1 MKILLI
7 LAAFCPLLAGCELS
21 YYWQAT
27 QGHIDLLQHKQEIQS
42 LLLDNTTDPV
52 LRKKFQLLSK
62 VRRFAS
68 KKLNLPSGNGYKS
81 YVELPNSYVSVLV
94 SAAPPF
100 SLNSK
105 QWCYLIIGCQ
115 SYRGYFDIADAKQLA
130 NELRESG
137 FDVSLSYASAY
148 STLGYLNQSWLPDYF
163 SDPVLSTFLQRS
175 DRELI
180 ATLIHEMAHQVVY
193 IAGDTS
199 FNESYA
205 TFVEQEGT
213 LQYLR
218 ASNLRY
224 KMEKIQQNYEDRL
237 LFRSWIDETIKELND
252 LYSTSLD
259 EDRKRLRKQLIFE
272 KLKHRY
278 QQNQTQFQSLNYSRW
293 FAQDLN
299 NSHLLSV
306 KRYNNFVPAFKELFR
321 RTEHNWGDFHKKVEE
336 LARLPKE
343 DRDKWLNQLTLSNT
357 N

>member
-7 LAAFCPLLAGCELS
+7 LAFCPLLAGCDPS

-27 QGHIDLLQHKQEIQS
+27 QGHIDLLQRKQKIQD

-62 VRRFAS
+62 VRHFAS
-68 KKLNLPSGNGYKS
+68 KELNLPSGNGYKS

-100 SLNSK
+100 SLNPK
-105 QWCYLIIGCQ
+105 QWCYVIIGCQ
-115 SYRGYFDIADAKQLA
+115 SYRGYFDIADAEQLA
-130 NELRESG
+130 NELRKSG

-193 IAGDTS
+193 VAGDTS

-218 ASNLRY
+218 AGNLGY
-224 KMEKIQQNYEDRL
+224 KMEKIQLNYEDRL

-272 KLKHRY
+272 RLKQRY
-278 QQNQTQFQSLNYSRW
+278 QQNQTQFQFLNYSRW

-299 NSHLLSV
+299 NSHLLGV
-306 KRYNNFVPAFKELFR
+306 KRYNNFVSAFEELFR
-321 RTEHNWGDFHKKVEE
+321 RAERNWGDFHKKVEE
-336 LARLPKE
+336 LARFPKE

>member
-1 MKILLI
+1 MKIPLI
-7 LAAFCPLLAGCELS
+7 FFCCLLLAGCELS

-27 QGHIDLLQHKQEIQS
+27 RGHLDLLQGKQEIQS
-42 LLLDNTTDPV
+42 LLLDNTTDPE
-52 LRKKFQLLSK
+52 LKKKFQLLSE
-62 VRRFAS
+62 VRSFAS
-68 KKLNLPSGNGYKS
+68 TELNLPSGNGYKS

-100 SLNSK
+100 SLHPK

-115 SYRGYFDIADAKQLA
+115 GYRGYFDIADAEQLA
-130 NELRESG
+130 NELRENG

-175 DRELI
+175 DRDLI

-193 IAGDTS
+193 VAGDTS

-218 ASNLRY
+218 ASNLGDE
-224 KMEKIQQNYEDRL
+224 MEQIRQNYEDRL

-252 LYSTSLD
+252 LYGSSLN
-259 EDRKRLRKQLIFE
+259 EDKKRLQKQLIFE
-272 KLKHRY
+272 QLKQRY
-278 QQNQTQFQSLNYSRW
+278 QQNQSQFKLLNYSRW

-299 NSHLLSV
+299 NSHLLGV
-306 KRYNNFVPAFKELFR
+306 KRYHNFVPAFEELFKSA
-321 RTEHNWGDFHKKVEE
+321 ESNWKDFHTKVEE
-336 LARLPKE
+336 LAQLPKE
-343 DRDKWLNQLTLSNT
+343 ERDKLLNQLILSKVN
-357 N
+357 

>member
-1 MKILLI
+1 MKIPLI
-7 LAAFCPLLAGCELS
+7 FFCCLLLAGCELS

-27 QGHIDLLQHKQEIQS
+27 RGHLDLLQRKQEIQS
-42 LLLDNTTDPV
+42 LLLDNTTDPE
-52 LRKKFQLLSK
+52 LRKKFQLLSE
-62 VRRFAS
+62 VRSFAS
-68 KKLNLPSGNGYKS
+68 TELNLPSGNGYKS

-100 SLNSK
+100 SLNPK

-115 SYRGYFDIADAKQLA
+115 GYRGYFDIADAEQLA
-130 NELRESG
+130 NELRENG

-193 IAGDTS
+193 VAGDTS

-218 ASNLRY
+218 ASNLGDE
-224 KMEKIQQNYEDRL
+224 MEQIRQNYEDRL

-252 LYSTSLD
+252 LYGSSLD
-259 EDRKRLRKQLIFE
+259 EDKKRLQKQLIFE
-272 KLKHRY
+272 QLKQRY
-278 QQNQTQFQSLNYSRW
+278 QQNQSQFKLLNYSRW

-299 NSHLLSV
+299 NSLLLGV
-306 KRYNNFVPAFKELFR
+306 KRYHNFVPAFEELFKSA
-321 RTEHNWGDFHKKVEE
+321 ESNWKDFHTKVEE
-336 LARLPKE
+336 LAQLPKE
-343 DRDKWLNQLTLSNT
+343 ERDKLLNQLILSKAN
-357 N
+357 

>member
-1 MKILLI
+1 MKIPLI
-7 LAAFCPLLAGCELS
+7 FFCCLLLAGCELS

-27 QGHIDLLQHKQEIQS
+27 RGHLDLLQRKQEIQS
-42 LLLDNTTDPV
+42 LLLDNTTDPE
-52 LRKKFQLLSK
+52 LKKKLQLLSE
-62 VRRFAS
+62 VRSFAS
-68 KKLNLPSGNGYKS
+68 TELNLPSGNGYKS

-100 SLNSK
+100 SLHPK

-115 SYRGYFDIADAKQLA
+115 GYRGYFDIADAEQLA
-130 NELRESG
+130 NELRENG

-148 STLGYLNQSWLPDYF
+148 STLGYLNQIWLPDYF

-193 IAGDTS
+193 VAGDTS

-218 ASNLRY
+218 ASNLGDE
-224 KMEKIQQNYEDRL
+224 MEQIRQNYEDRL

-252 LYSTSLD
+252 LYGSSLN
-259 EDRKRLRKQLIFE
+259 EDKKRPQKQLIFE
-272 KLKHRY
+272 QLKQRY
-278 QQNQTQFQSLNYSRW
+278 QQNQSQFKLLNYSRW

-299 NSHLLSV
+299 NSHLLGV
-306 KRYNNFVPAFKELFR
+306 KRYHNFVPAFEELFKSA
-321 RTEHNWGDFHKKVEE
+321 ESNWKDFHTKVEE
-336 LARLPKE
+336 LAQLPKE
-343 DRDKWLNQLTLSNT
+343 ERDKLLNQLILSKVN
-357 N
+357 

>member
-1 MKILLI
+1 MKIPLI
-7 LAAFCPLLAGCELS
+7 FFCCLLLAGCELS

-27 QGHIDLLQHKQEIQS
+27 RGHLDLLQRKQEIQS
-42 LLLDNTTDPV
+42 LLLDNTTDPE
-52 LRKKFQLLSK
+52 LKKKFQLLSE
-62 VRRFAS
+62 VRSFAS
-68 KKLNLPSGNGYKS
+68 TELNLPSGNGYKS

-100 SLNSK
+100 SLHPK

-115 SYRGYFDIADAKQLA
+115 GYRGYFDIADAEQLA
-130 NELRESG
+130 NELRENG

-193 IAGDTS
+193 VAGDTS

-218 ASNLRY
+218 ASNLGDE
-224 KMEKIQQNYEDRL
+224 MEQIRQNYEDRL

-252 LYSTSLD
+252 LYGSSLN
-259 EDRKRLRKQLIFE
+259 EDKKRLQKQLIFE
-272 KLKHRY
+272 QLKQRY
-278 QQNQTQFQSLNYSRW
+278 QQNQSQFKLLNYSRW

-299 NSHLLSV
+299 NSHLLGV
-306 KRYNNFVPAFKELFR
+306 KRYHNFVPAFEELFKSA
-321 RTEHNWGDFHKKVEE
+321 ESNWKDFHTKVEE
-336 LARLPKE
+336 LAQLPKE
-343 DRDKWLNQLTLSNT
+343 ERDKLLNQLILSKVN
-357 N
+357 

>member
-7 LAAFCPLLAGCELS
+7 FVFCLLLAGCELS

-27 QGHIDLLQHKQEIQS
+27 RGHLDLLQRKQEIQS
-42 LLLDNTTDPV
+42 LLLDNTTDPE
-52 LRKKFQLLSK
+52 LKKKFQLLSE
-62 VRRFAS
+62 VRSFAS
-68 KKLNLPSGNGYKS
+68 TELNLPSGNGYKS

-100 SLNSK
+100 SLNPK

-115 SYRGYFDIADAKQLA
+115 GYRGYFDIADAEQLA
-130 NELRESG
+130 NELRENG

-175 DRELI
+175 DKELI

-193 IAGDTS
+193 VAGDTS

-218 ASNLRY
+218 ASNL
-224 KMEKIQQNYEDRL
+224 KDEMEQIRQNYEDRL

-252 LYSTSLD
+252 LYGSSLN
-259 EDRKRLRKQLIFE
+259 EDKKRLQKQLIFE
-272 KLKHRY
+272 QLKQRY
-278 QQNQTQFQSLNYSRW
+278 QQNQSQFKLLNYSRW

-299 NSHLLSV
+299 NSLLLGV
-306 KRYNNFVPAFKELFR
+306 KRYHNFVPAFEELFKSA
-321 RTEHNWGDFHKKVEE
+321 ESNWKDFHTKVEE
-336 LARLPKE
+336 LAQLPKE
-343 DRDKWLNQLTLSNT
+343 ERDKLLNQLILSKVN
-357 N
+357 

>member
-1 MKILLI
+1 MKIPLI
-7 LAAFCPLLAGCELS
+7 FFCCLLLAGCELS

-27 QGHIDLLQHKQEIQS
+27 RGHLDLLQGKQEIQS
-42 LLLDNTTDPV
+42 LLLDNTTDPE
-52 LRKKFQLLSK
+52 LKKKFQLLSE
-62 VRRFAS
+62 VRSFAS
-68 KKLNLPSGNGYKS
+68 TELNLPSGNGYKS

-100 SLNSK
+100 SLHPK

-115 SYRGYFDIADAKQLA
+115 GYRGYFDIADAEQLA
-130 NELRESG
+130 NELRENG

-193 IAGDTS
+193 VAGDTS

-218 ASNLRY
+218 ASNLGDE
-224 KMEKIQQNYEDRL
+224 MEQIRQNYEDRL

-252 LYSTSLD
+252 LYGSSLI
-259 EDRKRLRKQLIFE
+259 EDKKRLQKQLIFE
-272 KLKHRY
+272 QLKQRY
-278 QQNQTQFQSLNYSRW
+278 QQNQSQFKLLNYSRW

-299 NSHLLSV
+299 NSHLLGV
-306 KRYNNFVPAFKELFR
+306 KRYHNFVPAFEELFKSAESNWKDF
-321 RTEHNWGDFHKKVEE
+321 RTKVEE
-336 LARLPKE
+336 LAQLPKE
-343 DRDKWLNQLTLSNT
+343 ERDKLLNQLILSKVN
-357 N
+357 

>member
-1 MKILLI
+1 MKIPLI
-7 LAAFCPLLAGCELS
+7 FFCCLLLAGCELS

-27 QGHIDLLQHKQEIQS
+27 RGHLDLLQRKQEIQS
-42 LLLDNTTDPV
+42 LLLDNTTDPE
-52 LRKKFQLLSK
+52 LRKKFQLLSE
-62 VRRFAS
+62 VRSFAS
-68 KKLNLPSGNGYKS
+68 TELNLPSGNGYKS

-100 SLNSK
+100 SLHPK

-115 SYRGYFDIADAKQLA
+115 GYRGYFDIADAEQLA
-130 NELRESG
+130 NELRENG

-193 IAGDTS
+193 VAGDTS

-218 ASNLRY
+218 ASNLGDE
-224 KMEKIQQNYEDRL
+224 MEQIRQNYEDRL

-252 LYSTSLD
+252 LYGSSLD
-259 EDRKRLRKQLIFE
+259 EDKKRLQKQLIFE
-272 KLKHRY
+272 QLKQRY
-278 QQNQTQFQSLNYSRW
+278 QQNQSQFKLLNYSRW

-299 NSHLLSV
+299 NSHLLGV
-306 KRYNNFVPAFKELFR
+306 KRYHNFVPAFEELFKSA
-321 RTEHNWGDFHKKVEE
+321 ESNWKDFHTKVEE
-336 LARLPKE
+336 LAQLPKE
-343 DRDKWLNQLTLSNT
+343 ERDMLLNQLILSKAN
-357 N
+357 

>member
-1 MKILLI
+1 MKIPLI
-7 LAAFCPLLAGCELS
+7 FFCCLLLAGCELS

-27 QGHIDLLQHKQEIQS
+27 RGHLDLLQGKQEIQS
-42 LLLDNTTDPV
+42 LLLDNTTDPE
-52 LRKKFQLLSK
+52 LKKKFQLLSE
-62 VRRFAS
+62 VRSFAS
-68 KKLNLPSGNGYKS
+68 TELNLPSGNGYKS

-100 SLNSK
+100 SLHPK

-115 SYRGYFDIADAKQLA
+115 GYRGYFDIADAEQLA
-130 NELRESG
+130 NELRENG

-193 IAGDTS
+193 VAGDTS

-218 ASNLRY
+218 ASNLGDE
-224 KMEKIQQNYEDRL
+224 MEQIRQNYEDRL

-252 LYSTSLD
+252 LYGSSLN
-259 EDRKRLRKQLIFE
+259 EDKKRLQKQLIFE
-272 KLKHRY
+272 QLKQRY
-278 QQNQTQFQSLNYSRW
+278 QQNQSQFKLLNYSRW

-299 NSHLLSV
+299 NSHLLGV
-306 KRYNNFVPAFKELFR
+306 KRYHNFVPAFEELFKSA
-321 RTEHNWGDFHKKVEE
+321 ESNWKDFHTKVEE
-336 LARLPKE
+336 LAQLPKE
-343 DRDKWLNQLTLSNT
+343 ERDKLLNQLILSKVN
-357 N
+357 

>member
-1 MKILLI
+1 MKIPLI
-7 LAAFCPLLAGCELS
+7 FFCCLLLAGCELS

-27 QGHIDLLQHKQEIQS
+27 RGHLDLLQGKQEIQS
-42 LLLDNTTDPV
+42 LLLDNTTDPE
-52 LRKKFQLLSK
+52 LKKKFQLLSE
-62 VRRFAS
+62 VRSFAS
-68 KKLNLPSGNGYKS
+68 TELNLPSGNGYKS
-81 YVELPNSYVSVLV
+81 YVELPNSYVSILV

-100 SLNSK
+100 SLHPK

-115 SYRGYFDIADAKQLA
+115 GYRGYFDIADAEQLA
-130 NELRESG
+130 NELRENG

-193 IAGDTS
+193 VAGDTS

-218 ASNLRY
+218 ASNLGDE
-224 KMEKIQQNYEDRL
+224 MEQIRQNYEDRL

-252 LYSTSLD
+252 LYGSSLN
-259 EDRKRLRKQLIFE
+259 EDKKRLQKQLIFE
-272 KLKHRY
+272 QLKQRY
-278 QQNQTQFQSLNYSRW
+278 QQNQSQFKLLNYSRW

-299 NSHLLSV
+299 NSHLLGV
-306 KRYNNFVPAFKELFR
+306 KRYHNFVPAFEELFKSA
-321 RTEHNWGDFHKKVEE
+321 ESNWKDFHTKVEE
-336 LARLPKE
+336 LAQLPKE
-343 DRDKWLNQLTLSNT
+343 ERDKLLNQLILSKVN
-357 N
+357 

>member
-1 MKILLI
+1 MKIPLI
-7 LAAFCPLLAGCELS
+7 FFCCLLLAGCELS

-27 QGHIDLLQHKQEIQS
+27 RGHLDLLQRKQEIQS
-42 LLLDNTTDPV
+42 LLLDNTTDPE
-52 LRKKFQLLSK
+52 LKKKFQLLSE
-62 VRRFAS
+62 VRSFAS
-68 KKLNLPSGNGYKS
+68 TELNLPSGNGYKS

-100 SLNSK
+100 SLHPK

-115 SYRGYFDIADAKQLA
+115 GYRGYFDIADAEQLA
-130 NELRESG
+130 NELRENG
-137 FDVSLSYASAY
+137 FDVSLSHASAY

-193 IAGDTS
+193 VAGDTS

-213 LQYLR
+213 LQYLI
-218 ASNLRY
+218 ASNLGDE
-224 KMEKIQQNYEDRL
+224 MEQIRQNYEDRL

-252 LYSTSLD
+252 LYGSSLN
-259 EDRKRLRKQLIFE
+259 EDKKRLQKQLIFE
-272 KLKHRY
+272 QLKQRY
-278 QQNQTQFQSLNYSRW
+278 QQNQSQFKLLNYSRW

-299 NSHLLSV
+299 NSHLLGV
-306 KRYNNFVPAFKELFR
+306 KRYHNFVPAFEELFKSA
-321 RTEHNWGDFHKKVEE
+321 ESNWKDFHTKVEE
-336 LARLPKE
+336 LAQLPKE
-343 DRDKWLNQLTLSNT
+343 ERDKLLNQLILSKVN
-357 N
+357 

>member
-7 LAAFCPLLAGCELS
+7 FVFCLLMAGCELS

-27 QGHIDLLQHKQEIQS
+27 RGHLDLLQRKQEIQS
-42 LLLDNTTDPV
+42 LLLDNTTDPG
-52 LRKKFQLLSK
+52 LKKKFQLLSE
-62 VRRFAS
+62 VRSFAS
-68 KKLNLPSGNGYKS
+68 TELNLPSGNGYKS

-100 SLNSK
+100 SLHPK

-115 SYRGYFDIADAKQLA
+115 GYRGYFDIADAEQLA
-130 NELRESG
+130 NELRENG

-193 IAGDTS
+193 VAGDTS

-218 ASNLRY
+218 ASNLGDE
-224 KMEKIQQNYEDRL
+224 MEQIRQNYEDRL

-252 LYSTSLD
+252 LYGSSLN
-259 EDRKRLRKQLIFE
+259 EDKKRLQKQLIFE
-272 KLKHRY
+272 QLKQRY
-278 QQNQTQFQSLNYSRW
+278 QQNQSQFKLLNYSRW

-299 NSHLLSV
+299 NSHLLGV
-306 KRYNNFVPAFKELFR
+306 KRYHNFVPAFEELFKSA
-321 RTEHNWGDFHKKVEE
+321 ESNWKDFHTKVEE
-336 LARLPKE
+336 LAQLPKE
-343 DRDKWLNQLTLSNT
+343 ERDKLLNQLILSKVN
-357 N
+357 

>member
-7 LAAFCPLLAGCELS
+7 LVFCPLLAGCDPS

-27 QGHIDLLQHKQEIQS
+27 QGHIDLLQRKQKIQN

-52 LRKKFQLLSK
+52 LRKKIQLLSK
-62 VRRFAS
+62 VRHFAS
-68 KKLNLPSGNGYKS
+68 KELNLPSGNGYKS

-100 SLNSK
+100 SLNPK
-105 QWCYLIIGCQ
+105 QWCYVIIGCQ
-115 SYRGYFDIADAKQLA
+115 SYRGYFDIADAEQLA
-130 NELRESG
+130 NELRKSG

-193 IAGDTS
+193 VAGDTS

-218 ASNLRY
+218 AGNLRY
-224 KMEKIQQNYEDRL
+224 KMEKIQQNYKDRL

-259 EDRKRLRKQLIFE
+259 KDRKRLRKQLIFE
-272 KLKHRY
+272 RLKQRY
-278 QQNQTQFQSLNYSRW
+278 QQNQTQFQFLNYSQW

-299 NSHLLSV
+299 NSHLLGV
-306 KRYNNFVPAFKELFR
+306 KRYNNFVSAFEELFR
-321 RTEHNWGDFHKKVEE
+321 RAERNWGDFHKKVEE
-336 LARLPKE
+336 LARFPKE

>member
-7 LAAFCPLLAGCELS
+7 LAFCPLLAGCDPS

-27 QGHIDLLQHKQEIQS
+27 QGHIDLLQRKQKIQD
-42 LLLDNTTDPV
+42 LLLDNATDPV

-62 VRRFAS
+62 VRHFAS
-68 KKLNLPSGNGYKS
+68 KELNLPSGNGYKS

-100 SLNSK
+100 SLNPK
-105 QWCYLIIGCQ
+105 QWCYVIIGCQ
-115 SYRGYFDIADAKQLA
+115 SYRGYFDIADAEQLA
-130 NELRESG
+130 NELRKSG

-193 IAGDTS
+193 VAGDTS

-218 ASNLRY
+218 ANNLGY

-272 KLKHRY
+272 RLKQRY
-278 QQNQTQFQSLNYSRW
+278 QQNQTQFQFLNYSRW

-299 NSHLLSV
+299 NSHLLGV
-306 KRYNNFVPAFKELFR
+306 KRYNNFVSAFEELFR
-321 RTEHNWGDFHKKVEE
+321 RAERNWGDFHKKVEE
-336 LARLPKE
+336 LARFPKE

>member
-1 MKILLI
+1 MKISLTIACCLL
-7 LAAFCPLLAGCELS
+7 LTGCNLS

-27 QGHIDLLQHKQEIQS
+27 QGHLDLLQRKQEIRS
-42 LLLDNTTDPV
+42 LLLDNTTDLG
-52 LRKKFQLLSK
+52 LRKKLQLLSK

-68 KKLNLPSGNGYKS
+68 KELNLPSGNGYKS
-81 YVELPNSYVSVLV
+81 YVELPNSYVSILI

-100 SLNSK
+100 SLNPK
-105 QWCYLIIGCQ
+105 QWCYLVVGCQ
-115 SYRGYFDIADAKQLA
+115 SYRGYFDIADAEQLA

-148 STLGYLNQSWLPDYF
+148 STLGYLNQGWLPDYF

-180 ATLIHEMAHQVVY
+180 ATLVHEMAHQVVY
-193 IAGDTS
+193 VAGDTS

-218 ASNLRY
+218 SSNLGDE
-224 KMEKIQQNYEDRL
+224 MEKIQQNYEDRL
-237 LFRSWIDETIKELND
+237 LFRSWIDETIKELKD
-252 LYSTSLD
+252 LYSTPLD
-259 EDRKRLRKQLIFE
+259 EDKKRLQKQLIFE
-272 KLKHRY
+272 QLKQRY
-278 QQNQTQFQSLNYSRW
+278 QQNQSQFQFLNYSRW
-293 FAQDLN
+293 FAQNLN
-299 NSHLLSV
+299 NSHLLGV
-306 KRYNNFVPAFKELFR
+306 KRYHNFVPAFEGLFKSVER
-321 RTEHNWGDFHKKVEE
+321 NWEDFHTKVEE

-343 DRDKWLNQLTLSNT
+343 DREKWLNQMTLSNM

>member
-1 MKILLI
+1 MKIPLI
-7 LAAFCPLLAGCELS
+7 FFCCLLLAGCELS

-27 QGHIDLLQHKQEIQS
+27 RGHLDLLQRKQEIQS
-42 LLLDNTTDPV
+42 LLLDNTTDPE
-52 LRKKFQLLSK
+52 LRKKFQLLSE

-68 KKLNLPSGNGYKS
+68 NKLNLPSGNGYKS

-100 SLNSK
+100 SLHPK

-115 SYRGYFDIADAKQLA
+115 GYRGYFDIADAEQLA
-130 NELRESG
+130 NELRENG

-193 IAGDTS
+193 VAGDTS

-218 ASNLRY
+218 ASNLGDE
-224 KMEKIQQNYEDRL
+224 MEQIRQNYEDRL

-252 LYSTSLD
+252 LYGSSFN
-259 EDRKRLRKQLIFE
+259 EDKKRLQKQLIFE
-272 KLKHRY
+272 QLKQRY
-278 QQNQTQFQSLNYSRW
+278 QQNQSQFKLLNYSRW

-299 NSHLLSV
+299 NSHLLGV
-306 KRYNNFVPAFKELFR
+306 KRYHNFVPAFEELFMSA
-321 RTEHNWGDFHKKVEE
+321 ESNWKDFHTKVEE
-336 LARLPKE
+336 LAQLPKE
-343 DRDKWLNQLTLSNT
+343 ERDKLLNQLILSKVN
-357 N
+357 

>member
-1 MKILLI
+1 MKIPLI
-7 LAAFCPLLAGCELS
+7 FFCCLLLAGCELS

-27 QGHIDLLQHKQEIQS
+27 RGHLDLLQGKQEIQS
-42 LLLDNTTDPV
+42 LLLDNTTDPE
-52 LRKKFQLLSK
+52 LKKKFQLLSE
-62 VRRFAS
+62 VRSFAS
-68 KKLNLPSGNGYKS
+68 TELNLPSGNGYKS

-100 SLNSK
+100 SLHPK

-115 SYRGYFDIADAKQLA
+115 GYRGYFDIADAEQLA
-130 NELRESG
+130 NELRENG

-148 STLGYLNQSWLPDYF
+148 STLGYLNQIWLPDYF

-193 IAGDTS
+193 VAGDTS

-218 ASNLRY
+218 ASNLGDE
-224 KMEKIQQNYEDRL
+224 MEQIRQNYEDRL

-252 LYSTSLD
+252 LYGSSLN
-259 EDRKRLRKQLIFE
+259 EDKKRLQKQLIFE
-272 KLKHRY
+272 QLKQRY
-278 QQNQTQFQSLNYSRW
+278 QQNQSQFKLLNYSRW

-299 NSHLLSV
+299 NSHLLGV
-306 KRYNNFVPAFKELFR
+306 KRYHNFVPAFEELFKSA
-321 RTEHNWGDFHKKVEE
+321 ESNWKDFHTKVEE
-336 LARLPKE
+336 LAQLPKE
-343 DRDKWLNQLTLSNT
+343 ERDKLLNQLILSKVN
-357 N
+357 

>member
-1 MKILLI
+1 MKIPLI
-7 LAAFCPLLAGCELS
+7 FFCCLLLAGCELS

-27 QGHIDLLQHKQEIQS
+27 RGHLDLLQRKQEIQS
-42 LLLDNTTDPV
+42 LLLDNTTDPE
-52 LRKKFQLLSK
+52 LRKKFQLLSE
-62 VRRFAS
+62 VRSFAS
-68 KKLNLPSGNGYKS
+68 TELNLPSGNGYKS

-100 SLNSK
+100 SLNPK

-115 SYRGYFDIADAKQLA
+115 GYRGYFDIADAEQLA
-130 NELRESG
+130 NELRENG

-193 IAGDTS
+193 VAGDTS

-218 ASNLRY
+218 ASNLGDE
-224 KMEKIQQNYEDRL
+224 MEQIRQNYEDRL

-252 LYSTSLD
+252 LYGSSLN
-259 EDRKRLRKQLIFE
+259 EDKKRLQKQLIFE
-272 KLKHRY
+272 QLKQRY
-278 QQNQTQFQSLNYSRW
+278 QQNQSQFKLLNYSRW
-293 FAQDLN
+293 FAQNLN
-299 NSHLLSV
+299 NSHLLGV
-306 KRYNNFVPAFKELFR
+306 KRYHNFVPAFEELFKSA
-321 RTEHNWGDFHKKVEE
+321 ESNWKDFHTKVEE
-336 LARLPKE
+336 LAQLPKE
-343 DRDKWLNQLTLSNT
+343 ERDKLLNQLILSKAN
-357 N
+357 

>member
-1 MKILLI
+1 MKFPLI
-7 LAAFCPLLAGCELS
+7 LVCCLLLAGCDLS

-27 QGHIDLLQHKQEIQS
+27 RGHLDLLQRKQEIQS
-42 LLLDNTTDPV
+42 LLLDNTTDPE
-52 LRKKFQLLSK
+52 LRKKFQLLSE
-62 VRRFAS
+62 VRSFAS
-68 KKLNLPSGNGYKS
+68 TKLNLPSGNGYTS

-100 SLNSK
+100 SLNPK

-115 SYRGYFDIADAKQLA
+115 SYRGYFDIADAEQLA
-130 NELRESG
+130 NELRENG

-175 DRELI
+175 DRDLI

-193 IAGDTS
+193 VAGDTS

-218 ASNLRY
+218 ASNLEDEMVQIR
-224 KMEKIQQNYEDRL
+224 QNYEDRL
-237 LFRSWIDETIKELND
+237 LFRSWIDETVKELND
-252 LYSTSLD
+252 LYGSSLD
-259 EDRKRLRKQLIFE
+259 EYKKRLQKQLIFE
-272 KLKHRY
+272 QLKQRY
-278 QQNQTQFQSLNYSRW
+278 QQNQSQFQFLNYSQW

-299 NSHLLSV
+299 NSHLLGV
-306 KRYNNFVPAFKELFR
+306 KRYHNFVPAFEELFKSAER
-321 RTEHNWGDFHKKVEE
+321 NWKDFHTKVEE
-336 LARLPKE
+336 LAQLPKE
-343 DRDKWLNQLTLSNT
+343 ERDKLLNQLILSKVN
-357 N
+357 

>member
-1 MKILLI
+1 MKIPLI
-7 LAAFCPLLAGCELS
+7 FFCCLLLAGCELS

-27 QGHIDLLQHKQEIQS
+27 RGHLDLLQRKQEIQS
-42 LLLDNTTDPV
+42 LLLDNTTDPE
-52 LRKKFQLLSK
+52 LRKKFQLLSE
-62 VRRFAS
+62 VRSFAS
-68 KKLNLPSGNGYKS
+68 TELNLPSGNGYKS

-100 SLNSK
+100 SLNHK
-105 QWCYLIIGCQ
+105 KWCYLIIGCQ
-115 SYRGYFDIADAKQLA
+115 GYRGYFDIADAEQLA
-130 NELRESG
+130 NELRENG

-193 IAGDTS
+193 VAGDTS

-218 ASNLRY
+218 ASNLGDE
-224 KMEKIQQNYEDRL
+224 MEQIRQNYEDRL

-252 LYSTSLD
+252 LYGSSLN
-259 EDRKRLRKQLIFE
+259 EDKKRLQKQLIFE
-272 KLKHRY
+272 QLKQRY
-278 QQNQTQFQSLNYSRW
+278 QQNQSQFKLLNYSRW

-299 NSHLLSV
+299 NSHLLGV
-306 KRYNNFVPAFKELFR
+306 KRYHNFVPAFEELFMSA
-321 RTEHNWGDFHKKVEE
+321 ESNWKDFHTKVEE
-336 LARLPKE
+336 LAQLPKE
-343 DRDKWLNQLTLSNT
+343 ERDKLLNQLILSKVN
-357 N
+357 

>member
-1 MKILLI
+1 MKIPLI
-7 LAAFCPLLAGCELS
+7 FFCCLLLAGCELS

-27 QGHIDLLQHKQEIQS
+27 RGHLDLLQRKQEIQS
-42 LLLDNTTDPV
+42 LLLDNTTDPE
-52 LRKKFQLLSK
+52 LKKKFQLLSE
-62 VRRFAS
+62 VRSFAS
-68 KKLNLPSGNGYKS
+68 TELNLPSGNGYKS

-100 SLNSK
+100 SLHPK

-115 SYRGYFDIADAKQLA
+115 GYRGYFDIADAEQLA
-130 NELRESG
+130 NELRENG

-218 ASNLRY
+218 ASNLGDE
-224 KMEKIQQNYEDRL
+224 MEQIRQNYEDRL

-252 LYSTSLD
+252 LYGSSLN
-259 EDRKRLRKQLIFE
+259 EDKKRLQKQLIFE
-272 KLKHRY
+272 QLKQRY
-278 QQNQTQFQSLNYSRW
+278 QQNQSQFKLLNYSRW

-299 NSHLLSV
+299 NSHLLGV
-306 KRYNNFVPAFKELFR
+306 KRYHNFVPAFEELFMSA
-321 RTEHNWGDFHKKVEE
+321 ESNWKDFHTKVEE
-336 LARLPKE
+336 LAQLPKE
-343 DRDKWLNQLTLSNT
+343 ERDKLLNQLILSKVN
-357 N
+357 

>member
-1 MKILLI
+1 MKIPLI
-7 LAAFCPLLAGCELS
+7 FFCCLLLAGCELS

-27 QGHIDLLQHKQEIQS
+27 RGHLDLLQGKQEIQS
-42 LLLDNTTDPV
+42 LLLDNTTDPE
-52 LRKKFQLLSK
+52 LKKKFQLLSE
-62 VRRFAS
+62 VRSFAS
-68 KKLNLPSGNGYKS
+68 TELNLPSGNGYKS

-100 SLNSK
+100 SLHPK

-115 SYRGYFDIADAKQLA
+115 GYRGYFDIADAEQLA
-130 NELRESG
+130 NELRENG

-193 IAGDTS
+193 VAGDTS

-218 ASNLRY
+218 ASNLGDE
-224 KMEKIQQNYEDRL
+224 MEQIRQNYEDRL

-252 LYSTSLD
+252 LYGSSLD
-259 EDRKRLRKQLIFE
+259 EDKKRLQKQLIFE
-272 KLKHRY
+272 QLKQRY
-278 QQNQTQFQSLNYSRW
+278 QQNQSQFKLLNYSRW

-299 NSHLLSV
+299 NSHLLGV
-306 KRYNNFVPAFKELFR
+306 KRYHNFVPAFEELFKSA
-321 RTEHNWGDFHKKVEE
+321 ESNWKDFHTKVEE
-336 LARLPKE
+336 LAQLPKE
-343 DRDKWLNQLTLSNT
+343 ERDKLLNQLILSKVN
-357 N
+357 

>member
-1 MKILLI
+1 MKIPLI
-7 LAAFCPLLAGCELS
+7 FFCCLLLAGCELS

-27 QGHIDLLQHKQEIQS
+27 RGHLDLLQGKQEIQS
-42 LLLDNTTDPV
+42 LLLDNTTDPE
-52 LRKKFQLLSK
+52 LKKKFQLLSE
-62 VRRFAS
+62 VRSFAS
-68 KKLNLPSGNGYKS
+68 TELNLPSGNGYKS

-100 SLNSK
+100 SLHPK

-115 SYRGYFDIADAKQLA
+115 GYRGYFDIADAEQLA
-130 NELRESG
+130 NELRQNG

-193 IAGDTS
+193 VAGDTS

-218 ASNLRY
+218 ASNLGDE
-224 KMEKIQQNYEDRL
+224 MEQIRQNYEDRL

-252 LYSTSLD
+252 LYGSSLN
-259 EDRKRLRKQLIFE
+259 EDKKRLQKQLIFE
-272 KLKHRY
+272 QLKQRY
-278 QQNQTQFQSLNYSRW
+278 QQNQSQFKLLNYSRW

-299 NSHLLSV
+299 NSHLLGV
-306 KRYNNFVPAFKELFR
+306 KRYHNFVPAFEELFKSA
-321 RTEHNWGDFHKKVEE
+321 ESNWKDFHTKVEE
-336 LARLPKE
+336 LAQLPKE
-343 DRDKWLNQLTLSNT
+343 ERDKLLNQLILSKVN
-357 N
+357 

>member
-1 MKILLI
+1 MKIPLI
-7 LAAFCPLLAGCELS
+7 FFCCLLLAGCELS

-27 QGHIDLLQHKQEIQS
+27 RGHLDLLQRKQEIQS
-42 LLLDNTTDPV
+42 LLLDNTTDPE
-52 LRKKFQLLSK
+52 LRKKFQLLSE
-62 VRRFAS
+62 VRSFAS
-68 KKLNLPSGNGYKS
+68 TELNLPSGNGYKS

-100 SLNSK
+100 SLNPK

-115 SYRGYFDIADAKQLA
+115 GYRGYFDIADAEQLA
-130 NELRESG
+130 NELRENG

-193 IAGDTS
+193 VAGDTS

-218 ASNLRY
+218 ASNLGD
-224 KMEKIQQNYEDRL
+224 EKEQIRQNYEDRL

-252 LYSTSLD
+252 LYGSSFN
-259 EDRKRLRKQLIFE
+259 EDKKRLQKQLIFE
-272 KLKHRY
+272 QLKQRY
-278 QQNQTQFQSLNYSRW
+278 QQNQSQFKLLNYSRW
-293 FAQDLN
+293 FAQNLN
-299 NSHLLSV
+299 NSHLLGV
-306 KRYNNFVPAFKELFR
+306 KRYHNFVPAFEELFKSA
-321 RTEHNWGDFHKKVEE
+321 ESNWKDFHTKVEE
-336 LARLPKE
+336 LAQLPKE
-343 DRDKWLNQLTLSNT
+343 ERDKLLNQLILSKAN
-357 N
+357 

>member
-1 MKILLI
+1 MKIPLI
-7 LAAFCPLLAGCELS
+7 FFCCLLLAGCELS

-27 QGHIDLLQHKQEIQS
+27 RGHLDLLQGKQEIQS
-42 LLLDNTTDPV
+42 LLLDNTTDPE
-52 LRKKFQLLSK
+52 LKKKFQLLSE
-62 VRRFAS
+62 VRSFAS
-68 KKLNLPSGNGYKS
+68 TELNLPSGNGYKS

-100 SLNSK
+100 SLHPK

-115 SYRGYFDIADAKQLA
+115 GYRGYFDIADAEQLS
-130 NELRESG
+130 NELRENG

-175 DRELI
+175 DRDLI

-193 IAGDTS
+193 VAGDTS

-218 ASNLRY
+218 ASNLGDE
-224 KMEKIQQNYEDRL
+224 MEQIRQNYEDRL

-252 LYSTSLD
+252 LYGSSLN
-259 EDRKRLRKQLIFE
+259 EDKKRLQKQLIFE
-272 KLKHRY
+272 QLKQRY
-278 QQNQTQFQSLNYSRW
+278 QQNQSQFKLLNYSRW

-299 NSHLLSV
+299 NSHLLGV
-306 KRYNNFVPAFKELFR
+306 KRYHNFVPAFEELFKSA
-321 RTEHNWGDFHKKVEE
+321 ESNWKDFHTKVEE
-336 LARLPKE
+336 LAQLPKE
-343 DRDKWLNQLTLSNT
+343 ERDKLLNQLILSKVN
-357 N
+357 

>member
-1 MKILLI
+1 MKIPLI
-7 LAAFCPLLAGCELS
+7 FFCCLLLAGCELS

-27 QGHIDLLQHKQEIQS
+27 RGHLDLLKRKQEIQS
-42 LLLDNTTDPV
+42 LLLDNTTDPG
-52 LRKKFQLLSK
+52 LKKKFQLLSE
-62 VRRFAS
+62 VRSFAS
-68 KKLNLPSGNGYKS
+68 TELNLPSGNGYKS

-100 SLNSK
+100 SLHPK

-115 SYRGYFDIADAKQLA
+115 GYRGYFDIADAEQLA
-130 NELRESG
+130 NELRENG

-193 IAGDTS
+193 VAGDTS

-218 ASNLRY
+218 ASNLGDE
-224 KMEKIQQNYEDRL
+224 MEQIRQNYEDRL

-252 LYSTSLD
+252 LYGSSLN
-259 EDRKRLRKQLIFE
+259 EDKKRLQKQLIFE
-272 KLKHRY
+272 QLKQRY
-278 QQNQTQFQSLNYSRW
+278 QQNQSQFKLLNYSRW

-299 NSHLLSV
+299 NSHLLGV
-306 KRYNNFVPAFKELFR
+306 KRYHNFVPAFEELFMSA
-321 RTEHNWGDFHKKVEE
+321 ESNWKDFHTKVEE
-336 LARLPKE
+336 LAQLPKE
-343 DRDKWLNQLTLSNT
+343 ERDKLLNQLILSKVN
-357 N
+357 

>member
-1 MKILLI
+1 MKIPLI
-7 LAAFCPLLAGCELS
+7 FFCCLLLAGCELS

-27 QGHIDLLQHKQEIQS
+27 RGHLDLLQGKQEIQS
-42 LLLDNTTDPV
+42 LLLDNTTDPE
-52 LRKKFQLLSK
+52 LKKKFQLLSE
-62 VRRFAS
+62 VRSFAS
-68 KKLNLPSGNGYKS
+68 TELNLPSGNGYKS

-100 SLNSK
+100 SLHPK

-115 SYRGYFDIADAKQLA
+115 GYRGYFDIADAEQLA
-130 NELRESG
+130 NELRENG

-193 IAGDTS
+193 VAGDTS

-218 ASNLRY
+218 ASNLGD
-224 KMEKIQQNYEDRL
+224 KMEQIRQNYEDRL

-252 LYSTSLD
+252 LYGSSLN
-259 EDRKRLRKQLIFE
+259 EDKKRLQKQLIFE
-272 KLKHRY
+272 QLKQRY
-278 QQNQTQFQSLNYSRW
+278 QQNQSQFKLLNYSRW

-299 NSHLLSV
+299 NSHLLGV
-306 KRYNNFVPAFKELFR
+306 KRYHNFVPAFEELFKSA
-321 RTEHNWGDFHKKVEE
+321 ESNWKDFHTKVEE
-336 LARLPKE
+336 LAQLPKE
-343 DRDKWLNQLTLSNT
+343 ERDKLLNQLILSKVN
-357 N
+357 

>member
-7 LAAFCPLLAGCELS
+7 LVCCLLLAGCDLS

-27 QGHIDLLQHKQEIQS
+27 RGHLDLLQRKQEIQS
-42 LLLDNTTDPV
+42 LLLDNTTDPE
-52 LRKKFQLLSK
+52 LRKKFQLLSE

-68 KKLNLPSGNGYKS
+68 TELNLPSGNGYKS

-100 SLNSK
+100 SLNPK

-115 SYRGYFDIADAKQLA
+115 SYRGYFDIADAEQLA
-130 NELRESG
+130 NELRENG

-175 DRELI
+175 DRDLI

-193 IAGDTS
+193 VAGDTS

-218 ASNLRY
+218 ASNLEDE
-224 KMEKIQQNYEDRL
+224 MEQIRQNYEDRL
-237 LFRSWIDETIKELND
+237 LFRSWIDETVKELND
-252 LYSTSLD
+252 LYGSSLD
-259 EDRKRLRKQLIFE
+259 EDKKRLQKQLIFE
-272 KLKHRY
+272 QLKQRY
-278 QQNQTQFQSLNYSRW
+278 QQNQSQFQFLNYSQW

-299 NSHLLSV
+299 NSHLLGV
-306 KRYNNFVPAFKELFR
+306 KRYHNFVPAFEELFKSAER
-321 RTEHNWGDFHKKVEE
+321 NWKDFHTKVEE
-336 LARLPKE
+336 LAQLPRE
-343 DRDKWLNQLTLSNT
+343 ERDKSLNQLILSKVN
-357 N
+357 

>member
-1 MKILLI
+1 MKIPLI
-7 LAAFCPLLAGCELS
+7 FFCCLLLAGCELS

-27 QGHIDLLQHKQEIQS
+27 RGHLDLLQRKQEIQS
-42 LLLDNTTDPV
+42 LLLDNTTDPE
-52 LRKKFQLLSK
+52 LRKKFQLLSE
-62 VRRFAS
+62 VRSFAS
-68 KKLNLPSGNGYKS
+68 TELNLPSGNGYKS

-100 SLNSK
+100 SLHPK

-115 SYRGYFDIADAKQLA
+115 GYRGYFDIADAEQLA
-130 NELRESG
+130 NELRENG

-193 IAGDTS
+193 VAGDTS

-218 ASNLRY
+218 ASNLGDE
-224 KMEKIQQNYEDRL
+224 MEQIRQNYEDRL

-252 LYSTSLD
+252 LYGSSLN
-259 EDRKRLRKQLIFE
+259 EDKKRLQKQLIFE
-272 KLKHRY
+272 QLKQRY
-278 QQNQTQFQSLNYSRW
+278 QQNQSQFKLLNYSRW
-293 FAQDLN
+293 FAQNLN
-299 NSHLLSV
+299 NSHLLGV
-306 KRYNNFVPAFKELFR
+306 KRYHNFVPAFEELFKSA
-321 RTEHNWGDFHKKVEE
+321 ESNWKDFHTKVEE
-336 LARLPKE
+336 LAQLPKE
-343 DRDKWLNQLTLSNT
+343 ERDKLLNQLILSKVN
-357 N
+357 

>member
-1 MKILLI
+1 MKIPLI
-7 LAAFCPLLAGCELS
+7 FFCCLLLAGCELS

-27 QGHIDLLQHKQEIQS
+27 RGHLDLLQRKQEIQS
-42 LLLDNTTDPV
+42 LLLDNTTDPE
-52 LRKKFQLLSK
+52 LKKKFQLLSE
-62 VRRFAS
+62 VRSFAS
-68 KKLNLPSGNGYKS
+68 TELNLPSGNGYKS

-100 SLNSK
+100 SLHPK

-115 SYRGYFDIADAKQLA
+115 GYRGYFDIADAEQLA
-130 NELRESG
+130 NELRENG

-193 IAGDTS
+193 VAGDTS

-218 ASNLRY
+218 ASNLGDE
-224 KMEKIQQNYEDRL
+224 MEQIRQNYEDRL

-252 LYSTSLD
+252 LYGSSLN
-259 EDRKRLRKQLIFE
+259 EDKKRLQKQLIFE
-272 KLKHRY
+272 QLKQRY
-278 QQNQTQFQSLNYSRW
+278 QQNQSQFKLLNYSRW

-299 NSHLLSV
+299 NSHLLGV
-306 KRYNNFVPAFKELFR
+306 KRYHNFVPAFEELFMSA
-321 RTEHNWGDFHKKVEE
+321 ESNWKDFHTKVEE
-336 LARLPKE
+336 LAQLPKE
-343 DRDKWLNQLTLSNT
+343 ERDKLLNQLILSKVN
-357 N
+357 

>member
-7 LAAFCPLLAGCELS
+7 LAFCPLLAGCDPS

-27 QGHIDLLQHKQEIQS
+27 QGHIDLLQRKQKIQN
-42 LLLDNTTDPV
+42 LLLDNATDSV

-62 VRRFAS
+62 VRHFAS
-68 KKLNLPSGNGYKS
+68 KELNLPSGNGYKS

-100 SLNSK
+100 SLNPK
-105 QWCYLIIGCQ
+105 QWCYVIIGCQ
-115 SYRGYFDIADAKQLA
+115 SYRGYFDIADAEQLA
-130 NELRESG
+130 NELRKSG

-193 IAGDTS
+193 VAGDTS

-218 ASNLRY
+218 ANNLGY
-224 KMEKIQQNYEDRL
+224 KMEKIQRNYEDRL

-259 EDRKRLRKQLIFE
+259 KDRKRLRKQLIFE
-272 KLKHRY
+272 RLKQRY
-278 QQNQTQFQSLNYSRW
+278 QQNQTQFQFLNYSRW

-299 NSHLLSV
+299 NSHLLGV
-306 KRYNNFVPAFKELFR
+306 KRYNNFVSAFKELFR
-321 RTEHNWGDFHKKVEE
+321 RAERNWGDFHKKVEE
-336 LARLPKE
+336 LARFPKE
-343 DRDKWLNQLTLSNT
+343 DRDKWLNQLTISNT
-357 N
+357 D

>member
-1 MKILLI
+1 MKIPLI
-7 LAAFCPLLAGCELS
+7 FFCCLLLAGCELS

-27 QGHIDLLQHKQEIQS
+27 RGHLDLLQGKQEIQS
-42 LLLDNTTDPV
+42 LLLDNTTDPE
-52 LRKKFQLLSK
+52 LKKKFQLLSE
-62 VRRFAS
+62 VRSFAS
-68 KKLNLPSGNGYKS
+68 TELNLPSGNGYKS

-100 SLNSK
+100 SLHPK

-115 SYRGYFDIADAKQLA
+115 GYRGYFDIADAEQLA
-130 NELRESG
+130 NELRENG

-193 IAGDTS
+193 VAGDTS

-218 ASNLRY
+218 ASNLGDE
-224 KMEKIQQNYEDRL
+224 MEQIRQNYEDRL

-252 LYSTSLD
+252 LYGSSLI
-259 EDRKRLRKQLIFE
+259 EDKKRLQKQLIFE
-272 KLKHRY
+272 QLKQRY
-278 QQNQTQFQSLNYSRW
+278 QQNQSQFKLLNYSRW

-299 NSHLLSV
+299 NSHLLGV
-306 KRYNNFVPAFKELFR
+306 KRYHNFVPAFEELFKSA
-321 RTEHNWGDFHKKVEE
+321 ESNWKDFHTKVEE
-336 LARLPKE
+336 LAQLPKE
-343 DRDKWLNQLTLSNT
+343 ERDKLLNQLILSKVN
-357 N
+357 

>member
-1 MKILLI
+1 MKIPLI
-7 LAAFCPLLAGCELS
+7 FFCCLLLAGCELS

-27 QGHIDLLQHKQEIQS
+27 RGHLDLLQRKQEIQS
-42 LLLDNTTDPV
+42 LLLDNTTDPE
-52 LRKKFQLLSK
+52 LRKKFQLLSE
-62 VRRFAS
+62 VRSFAS
-68 KKLNLPSGNGYKS
+68 TELNLPSGNGYKS

-100 SLNSK
+100 SLHPK

-115 SYRGYFDIADAKQLA
+115 GYRGYFDIADAEKLA
-130 NELRESG
+130 NELRENG

-193 IAGDTS
+193 VAGDTS

-218 ASNLRY
+218 ASNLGDE
-224 KMEKIQQNYEDRL
+224 MEQIRQNYEDRL

-252 LYSTSLD
+252 LYGSSLN
-259 EDRKRLRKQLIFE
+259 EDKKRLQKQLIFE
-272 KLKHRY
+272 QLKQRY
-278 QQNQTQFQSLNYSRW
+278 QQNQSQFKLLNYSRW

-299 NSHLLSV
+299 NSHLLGV
-306 KRYNNFVPAFKELFR
+306 KRYHNFVPAFEELFKSA
-321 RTEHNWGDFHKKVEE
+321 ESNWKDFHTKVEE
-336 LARLPKE
+336 LAQLPKE
-343 DRDKWLNQLTLSNT
+343 ERDKLLNQLILSKVN
-357 N
+357 

>member
-7 LAAFCPLLAGCELS
+7 FVCCPLLAGCELS

-27 QGHIDLLQHKQEIQS
+27 RGHLDLLQRKQEIQS
-42 LLLDNTTDPV
+42 LLLDNTTDPG
-52 LRKKFQLLSK
+52 LKKKFQLLSE
-62 VRRFAS
+62 VRSFAS
-68 KKLNLPSGNGYKS
+68 TELNLPSGNGYKS

-100 SLNSK
+100 SLNPK

-115 SYRGYFDIADAKQLA
+115 GYRGYFDIADAEQLA
-130 NELRESG
+130 NELRENG

-148 STLGYLNQSWLPDYF
+148 STLGYLNQSWLFDYF

-193 IAGDTS
+193 VAGDTS

-213 LQYLR
+213 LQYIR
-218 ASNLRY
+218 SINLEDE
-224 KMEKIQQNYEDRL
+224 MEQIQQNYEDRL

-252 LYSTSLD
+252 LYGSSLN
-259 EDRKRLRKQLIFE
+259 EDKKRLQKQLIFE
-272 KLKHRY
+272 QLKQRY
-278 QQNQTQFQSLNYSRW
+278 QQNQSQFKLLNYSRW
-293 FAQDLN
+293 FAQNLN
-299 NSHLLSV
+299 NSHLLGV
-306 KRYNNFVPAFKELFR
+306 KRYHNFVPAFEELFKSA
-321 RTEHNWGDFHKKVEE
+321 ESNWKDFHTKVEE
-336 LARLPKE
+336 LAQLPKE
-343 DRDKWLNQLTLSNT
+343 ERDKLLNQLILSKVN
-357 N
+357 

>member
-1 MKILLI
+1 M
-7 LAAFCPLLAGCELS
+7 AGCELS

-27 QGHIDLLQHKQEIQS
+27 RGHLDLLQRKQEIQS
-42 LLLDNTTDPV
+42 LLLDNTTDPG
-52 LRKKFQLLSK
+52 LKKKFQLLSE
-62 VRRFAS
+62 VRSFAS
-68 KKLNLPSGNGYKS
+68 TELNLPSGNGYKS

-100 SLNSK
+100 SLHPK

-115 SYRGYFDIADAKQLA
+115 GYRGYFDIADAEKLA
-130 NELRESG
+130 NELRENG

-175 DRELI
+175 DKELI
-180 ATLIHEMAHQVVY
+180 ATLIHEMAHQVVFV
-193 IAGDTS
+193 AGDTS

-218 ASNLRY
+218 ASNL
-224 KMEKIQQNYEDRL
+224 KDEMEQIRQNYEDRL

-252 LYSTSLD
+252 LYGSSLD
-259 EDRKRLRKQLIFE
+259 EDKKRLQKQLIFE
-272 KLKHRY
+272 QLKQRY
-278 QQNQTQFQSLNYSRW
+278 QQNQSQFKLLNYSRW

-299 NSHLLSV
+299 NSLLLGV
-306 KRYNNFVPAFKELFR
+306 KRYHNFVPAFEELFKSA
-321 RTEHNWGDFHKKVEE
+321 ESNWKDFHTKVEE
-336 LARLPKE
+336 LAQLPKE
-343 DRDKWLNQLTLSNT
+343 ERDKLLNQLILSKVN
-357 N
+357 